1 MSNYYA
7 SSDSLEL
14 IAHKVG
20 IKPPTGFHGPLN
32 LQTILVGGSLIDQF
46 IVHAFYLCQ
55 SKICCLWLCILI
67 IIVNQS
73 EFRAKF
79 QAVYP

>member
-1 MSNYYA
+1 MKS
-7 SSDSLEL
+7 
-14 IAHKVG
+14 
-20 IKPPTGFHGPLN
+20 PTGFHGLFCLRTN
-32 LQTILVGGSLIDQF
+32 LVHGSLIDQF

-55 SKICCLWLCILI
+55 SKICCLWLYILI
-67 IIVNQS
+67 IIVDQS